1 MEVLRRASADG
12 NLTGPGRDSD
22 MARVLIGLMPGFV
35 LQGLLLG
42 KVDAQQYCDGFES
55 LTAH

>member
-1 MEVLRRASADG
+1 
-12 NLTGPGRDSD
+12 

-42 KVDAQQYCDGFES
+42 KVDGQAYADGFES
-55 LTAH
+55 LTAD